1 MNMCHVHVV
10 ACLLVVIVTTPS
22 FKNRAWFVV
31 LTQQTKIMYVRIR
44 TCTCTYSYSPSIVL
58 QYSS

>member
-31 LTQQTKIMYVRIR
+31 LTQQTKIMYVR
-44 TCTCTYSYSPSIVL
+44 TYMYMYILVL
-58 QYSS
+58 S